1 MDNLGSGRAAPPFG
15 PQQCGIAGFRDERPP
30 APAAGGLSCA
40 FTGLAEAGPV
50 RFQKPGG
57 VAITTEREKRVRVN
71 RQIRISPVRVIS
83 AEGAQLGIMAVEDAL
98 AAAESAELDLVEVA
112 PNARPPVVRIMDYG
126 KYKYEEARKARLARK
141 KQHHV
146 QIKEVKFRPSIEPH
160 DFEFKVR
167 HARRFLEEG
176 NKVKATM
183 MFRGRQMALPELG
196 RDILLRVISELEDV
210 GKVEVEPR
218 MEGRTM
224 TLVLGP
230 RK

>member
-1 MDNLGSGRAAPPFG
+1 M
-15 PQQCGIAGFRDERPP
+15 
-30 APAAGGLSCA
+30 
-40 FTGLAEAGPV
+40 
-50 RFQKPGG
+50 
-57 VAITTEREKRVRVN
+57 
-71 RQIRISPVRVIS
+71 
-83 AEGAQLGIMAVEDAL
+83 GIMAVEDAL
-98 AAAESAELDLVEVA
+98 AAAETAELDLVEVA

-141 KQHHV
+141 KQHHI

-183 MFRGRQMALPELG
+183 MFRGRQLALPELG
-196 RDILLRVISELEDV
+196 REILMRVIDALEDV

-230 RK
+230 KK